1 MKKILRYNSFNE
13 VKAEPK
19 LEVRLINEPVEG
31 KDISSYDN
39 LGGQVHDMIT
49 TFYSNGFPL
58 NGLYLNGKLI
68 GSILLDPDYL
78 PWEYRFDVIIKKGY
92 RNKGYLK
99 YIMNDLIERFKKD
112 EQADQLSAIVINK
125 KLVNILEDK
134 WGFGVDEFEGDPFVF
149 TNKKWLSEL

>member
-1 MKKILRYNSFNE
+1 MKKILNYNKFNE
-13 VKAEPK
+13 AKVEPV
-19 LEVRLINEPVEG
+19 LEVRLLNEPVEG
-31 KDISSYDN
+31 KDLSSYAHLDE
-39 LGGQVHDMIT
+39 VHDMIT
-49 TFYSNGFPL
+49 TFNSNGFPL
-58 NGLYLNGKLI
+58 NGLYLNNKLI

-99 YIMNDLIERFKKD
+99 YLMGDLIDRFKKD
-112 EQADQLSAIVINK
+112 EQTDQLSATVVNK

-134 WGFGVDEFEGDPFVF
+134 WGFGVDEFEGDPFVW

>member
-1 MKKILRYNSFNE
+1 MKKILRYNNFNE
-13 VKAEPK
+13 AKVEPK
-19 LEVRLINEPVEG
+19 LEIRLLNEPVEG
-31 KDISSYDN
+31 KDISSYDHMN
-39 LGGQVHDMIT
+39 DVHNMIT

-99 YIMNDLIERFKKD
+99 YLMNDLIERFKND
-112 EQADQLSAIVINK
+112 EQADQLSATVVNK
-125 KLVNILEDK
+125 NLVSVLKDK
-134 WGFGVDEFEGDPFVF
+134 WGFGVDEFEGDPFVWI
-149 TNKKWLSEL
+149 NK